1 MTGLRTLLVE
11 GAALAP
17 VSLSPLPTLLAGCS
31 TKAREDVV
39 TGGVSGTLA
48 LHLAAALL
56 SSSSVLLV
64 FPLAA
69 APPHQ
74 SPLLV
79 FVRQLP
85 PESHLTTRRL
95 PGDDIG
101 LQQTSARPGV
111 RQLGGC

>member
-48 LHLAAALL
+48 LHLEEKSLVTGYVSLGPSRESDCDLWRSQVL
-56 SSSSVLLV
+56 SVVSVLNYY
-64 FPLAA
+64 
-69 APPHQ
+69 
-74 SPLLV
+74 
-79 FVRQLP
+79 
-85 PESHLTTRRL
+85 
-95 PGDDIG
+95 
-101 LQQTSARPGV
+101 
-111 RQLGGC
+111 